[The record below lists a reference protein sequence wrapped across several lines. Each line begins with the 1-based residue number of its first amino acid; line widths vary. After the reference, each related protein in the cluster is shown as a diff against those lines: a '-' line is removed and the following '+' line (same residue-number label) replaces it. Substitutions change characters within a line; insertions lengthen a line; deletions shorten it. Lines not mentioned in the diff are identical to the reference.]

1 MTRPV
6 TLSLLFVAAFA
17 AGLIDALAGGGGM
30 ITIPALL
37 ATGMPP
43 QAALATN
50 KLQAS
55 FGSGS
60 AMLHFLRSGTVGLKE
75 CRRGII
81 WTFTGAASGVAA
93 VQMLDPALLKALIPW
108 LLAAIALYMAAS
120 PRFGHEDSTP
130 RLQQTVFYPLFGLVI
145 GFYDGFLGPG
155 TGSFWAMAFMVF
167 LGYSLLKATAFTKVM
182 NFTSNISALMIF
194 LAAGQDNVKYFSL
207 F

>member
-1 MTRPV
+1 
-6 TLSLLFVAAFA
+6 
-17 AGLIDALAGGGGM
+17 
-30 ITIPALL
+30 
-37 ATGMPP
+37 
-43 QAALATN
+43 
-50 KLQAS
+50 
-55 FGSGS
+55 
-60 AMLHFLRSGTVGLKE
+60 
-75 CRRGII
+75 
-81 WTFTGAASGVAA
+81 
-93 VQMLDPALLKALIPW
+93 MLDPALLKALIPW

-194 LAAGQDNVKYFSL
+194 LAAGQVQVPEGLVMGAGQFFGARTGARL
-207 F
+207 ATRRGTV